1 MKNLVNVFQ
10 DTLENSKDLTKSI
23 TSKHTFDEIN
33 SAKLGMFKPNI
44 SVVNSDSVSALV
56 EYSKLGKTCILN
68 MASYKRPGGGV
79 YNGARAQEECLFRC
93 SNLIHVVSTDFYPLA
108 ENEALYTKDAIF
120 FKDKEYDYMDPVE
133 CDVVT
138 IAALRLHGVIGE
150 NGEMSYESDVKE
162 YRKITKDKIRLMISL
177 AAKNGVQNL
186 ILGAWG
192 CGVFKNDPKL
202 MAQYF
207 SEVLVGEGYN
217 LNFKNVVFA
226 IINDHNSVGNNF
238 EIFNN
243 EFNKI

>member
-10 DTLENSKDLTKSI
+10 DTLENSKGLTKST
-23 TSKHTFDEIN
+23 TSKHTFDEIQN
-33 SAKLGMFKPNI
+33 AKLGMFKPNI

-56 EYSKLGKTCILN
+56 EYSKLGKTCVLN

-93 SNLIHVVSTDFYPLA
+93 SNLIHVISTDFYPLA

-120 FKDKEYDYMDPVE
+120 FKDKEYDYREPVE

-138 IAALRLHGVIGE
+138 IAAINLNE
-150 NGEMSYESDVKE
+150 NAKYDPVQNVKD
-162 YRKITKDKIRLMISL
+162 YRNVTKDKIRLMISL
-177 AAKNGVQNL
+177 AAKNDVKNL

-217 LNFKNVVFA
+217 VNFKNVVFA

>member
-1 MKNLVNVFQ
+1 MNLVEVFQ
-10 DTLENSKDLTKSI
+10 DTLKNSEDLLDSMT
-23 TSKHTFDEIN
+23 TKHTFSEIN
-33 SAKLGMFKPNI
+33 PARLTMFKPNI
-44 SVVNSDSVSALV
+44 SVINSDSVSALV
-56 EYSKLGKTCILN
+56 EYSKTGKTCVLN

-93 SNLIHVVSTDFYPLA
+93 SNLIHVVPNSFYPLQ

-150 NGEMSYESDVKE
+150 DGKMSYESDVTD
-162 YRKITKDKIRLMISL
+162 YRKITKDKIRLMVSL

-192 CGVFKNDPKL
+192 CGVFKNDPNL
-202 MAQYF
+202 MSQYF
-207 SEVLVGEGYN
+207 SEVLIGEGYSVD
-217 LNFKNVVFA
+217 FKNVVFA
-226 IINDHNSVGNNF
+226 VINDHNSVGNNYD
-238 EIFNN
+238 IFYKNLNN
-243 EFNKI
+243 I